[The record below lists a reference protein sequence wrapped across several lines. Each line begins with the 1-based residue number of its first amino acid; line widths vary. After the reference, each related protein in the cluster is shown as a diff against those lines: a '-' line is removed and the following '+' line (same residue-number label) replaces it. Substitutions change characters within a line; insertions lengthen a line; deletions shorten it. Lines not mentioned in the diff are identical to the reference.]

1 MDHAADSLMAKARA
15 FQPQLQARAAEIEA
29 ARQLPDD
36 IARGFADAGFYR
48 LCVPREAGG
57 LEIDPLTL
65 SQVIEAVAYGD
76 ASAGWCVMIGSTTG
90 LCAAYVPTPDAAA
103 IFGQPHSIVAGVFAP
118 RGRADDMG
126 DHYIVHGRWQWGSGS
141 PNAQYIMG
149 GAVIHRDGQPVLME
163 NGAPVSRMMIARKQ
177 DVTLHDN
184 WQVAGLS
191 GTGSQDFSFDN
202 LRVEKKMSVGLV
214 TDKPLKRPLYAF
226 PVFGLLATGVASVML
241 GIGRRAID
249 ELVYLA
255 REKTP
260 EGHRRPLAQRSRT
273 QEDVAAAEASLSAA
287 RLYLH
292 HAIASAYQAAEREGK
307 ISIELRAQLRMA
319 ASHAARV
326 AIAVTDAMHLLAGGS
341 AVYASSPFQRLLRD
355 VHVASQHM
363 MVGTPTMELAGRVLL
378 GVEAD
383 LSQL

>member
-1 MDHAADSLMAKARA
+1 MDHLLETARA
-15 FQPQLQARAAEIEA
+15 FQPQLKARAGEIEA
-29 ARQLPDD
+29 ARQLPADL
-36 IARGFADAGFYR
+36 ARAFAEAGFYR

-65 SQVIEAVAYGD
+65 SHVIEAVAVGD

-90 LCAAYVPTPDAAA
+90 LCAAYLPVDDAGA

-126 DHYIVHGRWQWGSGS
+126 DHYLVRGRWQWGSGS

-163 NGAPVSRMMIARKQ
+163 NGAPVSRMMIARKE
-177 DVTLHDN
+177 DVKLHDN
-184 WQVAGLS
+184 WQVSGLC
-191 GTGSQDFSFDN
+191 GTGSQDFSFEG
-202 LRVEKKMSVGLV
+202 LRINKKMSVDLV
-214 TDKPLKRPLYAF
+214 SDRPLRRPLYAF
-226 PVFGLLATGVASVML
+226 PVFGLLAAGVASVML

-249 ELVYLA
+249 ELVGLA

-273 QEDVAAAEASLSAA
+273 QEDVAAAEASLGAA
-287 RLYLH
+287 RAFLDQ
-292 HAIASAYQAAEREGK
+292 AIIAAHEAAKRDGK
-307 ISIELRAQLRMA
+307 ISIALRAQLRMA
-319 ASHAARV
+319 ASHAARI
-326 AIAVTDAMHLLAGGS
+326 AINVVDAMHLLAGGS
-341 AVYASSPFQRLLRD
+341 AVYANSPFQRLLRD

-363 MVGTPTMELAGRVLL
+363 MVAPPTFELAGRVIL

>member
-1 MDHAADSLMAKARA
+1 MASEAPDLIAKARA
-15 FQPQLQARAAEIEA
+15 FQPQLKARAAEIEA
-29 ARQLPDD
+29 GRQLPDD

-65 SQVIEAVAYGD
+65 SQVIETIAYGD

-90 LCAAYVPTPDAAA
+90 LCAAYVPTADAAA

-126 DHYIVHGRWQWGSGS
+126 DHYMVRGRWQWGSGS

-163 NGAPVSRMMIARKQ
+163 NGAPVSRMMIARKE

-202 LRVEKKMSVGLV
+202 LRIEKKMSVGLI
-214 TDKPLKRPLYAF
+214 TDRPLKRPLYAF
-226 PVFGLLATGVASVML
+226 PVFGLLAAGVASVML

-249 ELVYLA
+249 ELVHLA

-273 QEDVAAAEASLSAA
+273 QEDVAAAEASLGAA
-287 RLYLH
+287 RAYLH
-292 HAIASAYQAAEREGK
+292 QAIGEAYGAARRDGK
-307 ISIELRAQLRMA
+307 IGMDDRARLRMA

-326 AIAVTDAMHLLAGGS
+326 AINVTDAMHLLAGGS

-363 MVGTPTMELAGRVLL
+363 MVGTPTFELAGRVIL